1 MYGNKM
7 NITQETL
14 YAVALTRINHFNL
27 TTSLQLYR
35 KLGSATA
42 IMEHR
47 NDIKAVLHDAT
58 PRLEEALKDV
68 SEAMRRAE
76 AELKFDEEHSIEP
89 LVIGDNNYPERLRRC
104 EDAPLVLDYR
114 GTANLNH
121 RRIIS
126 IVGTRHCTVYGQD
139 IIRRFTADLKVMCPD
154 TIIISGLAYGV
165 DINAHRHALKNGMDT
180 VGVLAHGLDYLYPT
194 AHRETAT
201 EMLRHGGLAT
211 EFMTNTNAD
220 KMNFVRRNR
229 IVAGLADATI
239 VVESAAKGGSLITA
253 NLASDYSREVFA
265 FPGNVG
271 APYSIGTNNL
281 IRDNKAILITSAED
295 FVNAMGWDN
304 DCQLTKA
311 KEKGI
316 ERQLFPELNENERR
330 IVELLSKS
338 NNLQMSSISSMSG
351 LPIPAT
357 SAALFNLEMQGVAKL
372 MAGGIYHLIE

>member
-1 MYGNKM
+1 M

-27 TTSLQLYR
+27 TTSLELYR

-42 IMEHR
+42 VMEHR
-47 NDIKAVLHDAT
+47 HDIKAVLPDAT

-76 AELKFDEEHSIEP
+76 QEMKFDEDHNIQP
-89 LVIGDNNYPERLRRC
+89 LVIGDDNYPERLRRC
-104 EDAPLVLDYR
+104 DDAPLVLYYR

-121 RRIIS
+121 RHIIS
-126 IVGTRHCTVYGQD
+126 IVGTRHCTIYGQD
-139 IIRRFTADLKVMCPD
+139 IIRRFTADMKSLCHD

-165 DINAHRHALKNGMDT
+165 DINAHRQALTNGMET

-201 EMLRHGGLAT
+201 EMLRQGGLAT
-211 EFMTNTNAD
+211 EFMTGTNAD

-239 VVESAAKGGSLITA
+239 VVESASKGGSLITA
-253 NLASDYSREVFA
+253 NLASDYNRDVFA

-271 APYSIGTNNL
+271 APYCMGTNNL
-281 IRDNKAILITSAED
+281 IRDNKATLITSAED
-295 FVNAMGWDN
+295 FVNLMGWANDN
-304 DCQLTKA
+304 QLLKA
-311 KEKGI
+311 KKNGI
-316 ERQLFPELNENERR
+316 ERQLFPELNDNEKK
-330 IVELLSKS
+330 IASLLA
-338 NNLQMSSISSMSG
+338 NNNNMQISVISMRSG
-351 LPIPAT
+351 LTIPT
-357 SAALFNLEMQGVAKL
+357 ISAALLNMEMQGIVRQ

>member
-1 MYGNKM
+1 M

-27 TTSLQLYR
+27 TTSLELYR

-42 IMEHR
+42 VMEHR
-47 NDIKAVLHDAT
+47 HDIKAVLPDAT

-76 AELKFDEEHSIEP
+76 QEMKFDEDHNIQP
-89 LVIGDNNYPERLRRC
+89 LVIGDDNYPERLRRC
-104 EDAPLVLDYR
+104 DDAPLVLYYR

-121 RRIIS
+121 QHIIS
-126 IVGTRHCTVYGQD
+126 IVGTRHCTIYGQD
-139 IIRRFTADLKVMCPD
+139 IIRRFTADMKSLCHD

-165 DINAHRHALKNGMDT
+165 DINAHRQALTNGMET

-201 EMLRHGGLAT
+201 EMLRQGGLAT
-211 EFMTNTNAD
+211 EFMTGTNAD

-239 VVESAAKGGSLITA
+239 VVESASKGGSLITA
-253 NLASDYSREVFA
+253 NLASDYNRDVFA

-271 APYSIGTNNL
+271 APYCMGTNNL
-281 IRDNKAILITSAED
+281 IRDNKATLITSAED
-295 FVNAMGWDN
+295 FVNLMGWANDN
-304 DCQLTKA
+304 QLLKA
-311 KEKGI
+311 KKNGI
-316 ERQLFPELNENERR
+316 ERQLFPELNDNEKQ
-330 IVELLSKS
+330 IASLLA
-338 NNLQMSSISSMSG
+338 NNNNMQISVISMRSG
-351 LPIPAT
+351 LTIPT
-357 SAALFNLEMQGVAKL
+357 ISAALLNMEMQGIVRQ

>member
-1 MYGNKM
+1 M

-27 TTSLQLYR
+27 TTSLELYR

-42 IMEHR
+42 VMEHR
-47 NDIKAVLHDAT
+47 HDIKAVLPDAT

-76 AELKFDEEHSIEP
+76 QEMKFDEDHNIQP
-89 LVIGDNNYPERLRRC
+89 LVIGDDNYPERLRRC
-104 EDAPLVLDYR
+104 DDAPLVLYYR

-121 RRIIS
+121 RHIIS
-126 IVGTRHCTVYGQD
+126 IVGTRHCTIYGQD
-139 IIRRFTADLKVMCPD
+139 IIRRFTADMKSLCPD

-165 DINAHRHALKNGMDT
+165 DINAHRQALTNGMET
-180 VGVLAHGLDYLYPT
+180 VGMLAHGLDYLYPT

-201 EMLRHGGLAT
+201 EMLRQGGLAT
-211 EFMTNTNAD
+211 EFMTGTNAD

-239 VVESAAKGGSLITA
+239 VVESASKGGSLITA
-253 NLASDYSREVFA
+253 NLASDYNRDVFA

-271 APYSIGTNNL
+271 APYSMGTNNL
-281 IRDNKAILITSAED
+281 IRDNKATLITSAED
-295 FVNAMGWDN
+295 FVNLMGWTNDN
-304 DCQLTKA
+304 QLLKA
-311 KEKGI
+311 KKNGI
-316 ERQLFPELNENERR
+316 ERQLFPELNDNEKK
-330 IVELLSKS
+330 IASLLA
-338 NNLQMSSISSMSG
+338 NNNNMQISVISMRSG
-351 LPIPAT
+351 LTIPT
-357 SAALFNLEMQGVAKL
+357 ISAALLNMEMQGIVRQ

>member
-1 MYGNKM
+1 M

-27 TTSLQLYR
+27 TTSLELYR

-42 IMEHR
+42 VMEHR
-47 NDIKAVLHDAT
+47 HDIKAVLPDAT

-76 AELKFDEEHSIEP
+76 QEMKFDEDHNIQP
-89 LVIGDNNYPERLRRC
+89 LVIGDDNYPERLRRC
-104 EDAPLVLDYR
+104 DDAPLVLYYR

-121 RRIIS
+121 RHIIS
-126 IVGTRHCTVYGQD
+126 IVGTRHCTIYGQD
-139 IIRRFTADLKVMCPD
+139 IIRRFTADMKSLCPD

-165 DINAHRHALKNGMDT
+165 DINAHRQALTNGMET

-201 EMLRHGGLAT
+201 EMLRQGGLAT
-211 EFMTNTNAD
+211 EFMTGTNAD

-239 VVESAAKGGSLITA
+239 VVESASKGGSLITA
-253 NLASDYSREVFA
+253 NLASDYNRDVFA

-271 APYSIGTNNL
+271 APYSMGTNNL
-281 IRDNKAILITSAED
+281 IRDNKATLITSAED
-295 FVNAMGWDN
+295 FVNLMGWTNDN
-304 DCQLTKA
+304 QILKA
-311 KEKGI
+311 KKNGI
-316 ERQLFPELNENERR
+316 ERQLFPELNDNEKK
-330 IVELLSKS
+330 IASLLA
-338 NNLQMSSISSMSG
+338 NNNNMQISVISMRSG
-351 LPIPAT
+351 LTIPT
-357 SAALFNLEMQGVAKL
+357 ISAALLNMEMQGIVRQ

>member
-1 MYGNKM
+1 M

-27 TTSLQLYR
+27 TTSLELYR

-42 IMEHR
+42 VMEHR
-47 NDIKAVLHDAT
+47 HDIKAVLPDAT

-68 SEAMRRAE
+68 SEPMRRAE
-76 AELKFDEEHSIEP
+76 QEMKFDEDHNIQP
-89 LVIGDNNYPERLRRC
+89 LVIGDDNYPERLRRC
-104 EDAPLVLDYR
+104 DDAPLVLYYR

-121 RRIIS
+121 RHIIS
-126 IVGTRHCTVYGQD
+126 IVGTRHCTIYGQD
-139 IIRRFTADLKVMCPD
+139 IIRRFTADMKSLCPD

-165 DINAHRHALKNGMDT
+165 DINAHRQALTNGMET

-201 EMLRHGGLAT
+201 EMLRQGGLAT
-211 EFMTNTNAD
+211 EFMTGTNAD

-239 VVESAAKGGSLITA
+239 VVESASKGGSLITA
-253 NLASDYSREVFA
+253 NLASDYNRDVFA

-271 APYSIGTNNL
+271 APYCMGTNNL
-281 IRDNKAILITSAED
+281 IRDNKATLITSAED
-295 FVNAMGWDN
+295 FVNLMGWANDN
-304 DCQLTKA
+304 QLLKA
-311 KEKGI
+311 KKNGI
-316 ERQLFPELNENERR
+316 ERQLFPELNDNEKK
-330 IVELLSKS
+330 IASLLA
-338 NNLQMSSISSMSG
+338 NNNNMQISVISMRSG
-351 LPIPAT
+351 LTIPT
-357 SAALFNLEMQGVAKL
+357 ISAALLNMEMQGIVRQ

>member
-1 MYGNKM
+1 M

-27 TTSLQLYR
+27 TTSLELYR

-42 IMEHR
+42 VMEHR
-47 NDIKAVLHDAT
+47 HDIKAVLPDAT

-76 AELKFDEEHSIEP
+76 QEMKFDEDHNIQP
-89 LVIGDNNYPERLRRC
+89 LVIGDDNYPERLRRC
-104 EDAPLVLDYR
+104 DDAPLVLYYR

-121 RRIIS
+121 RHIIS
-126 IVGTRHCTVYGQD
+126 IVGTRHCTIYGQD
-139 IIRRFTADLKVMCPD
+139 IIRRFTADMKSLCPD

-165 DINAHRHALKNGMDT
+165 DINAHRQALTNGMET

-201 EMLRHGGLAT
+201 EMLRQGGLAT
-211 EFMTNTNAD
+211 EFMTGTNAD

-239 VVESAAKGGSLITA
+239 VVESASKGGSLITA
-253 NLASDYSREVFA
+253 NLASDYNRDVFA

-271 APYSIGTNNL
+271 ASYSMGTNNL
-281 IRDNKAILITSAED
+281 IRDNKATLITSAED
-295 FVNAMGWDN
+295 FVNLMGWANDN
-304 DCQLTKA
+304 QLLKA
-311 KEKGI
+311 KKNGI
-316 ERQLFPELNENERR
+316 ERQLFPELNDNEKK
-330 IVELLSKS
+330 IASLLA
-338 NNLQMSSISSMSG
+338 NNNNMQISVISMRSG
-351 LPIPAT
+351 LTIPT
-357 SAALFNLEMQGVAKL
+357 ISAALLNMEMQGIVRQ

>member
-1 MYGNKM
+1 M

-27 TTSLQLYR
+27 TTSLELYR

-42 IMEHR
+42 VMEHR
-47 NDIKAVLHDAT
+47 HDIKAVLPDAT

-76 AELKFDEEHSIEP
+76 QEMKFDEDHNIQP
-89 LVIGDNNYPERLRRC
+89 LVIGDDNYPERLRRC
-104 EDAPLVLDYR
+104 DDAPLVLYYR

-121 RRIIS
+121 RHIIS
-126 IVGTRHCTVYGQD
+126 IVGTRHCTIYGQD
-139 IIRRFTADLKVMCPD
+139 IIRRFTDDMKSLCPD

-165 DINAHRHALKNGMDT
+165 DINAHRQALTNGMET

-201 EMLRHGGLAT
+201 EMLRQGGLAT
-211 EFMTNTNAD
+211 EFMTGTNAD

-239 VVESAAKGGSLITA
+239 VVESASKGGSLITA
-253 NLASDYSREVFA
+253 NLASDYNRDVFA

-271 APYSIGTNNL
+271 APYSMGTNNL
-281 IRDNKAILITSAED
+281 IRDNKATLITSAED
-295 FVNAMGWDN
+295 FVNLMGWANDN
-304 DCQLTKA
+304 QLLKA
-311 KEKGI
+311 KKNGI
-316 ERQLFPELNENERR
+316 ERQLFPELNDNEKK
-330 IVELLSKS
+330 IASLLA
-338 NNLQMSSISSMSG
+338 NNNNMQISVISMRSG
-351 LPIPAT
+351 LTIPT
-357 SAALFNLEMQGVAKL
+357 ISAALLNMEMQGIVRQ

>member
-1 MYGNKM
+1 M

-27 TTSLQLYR
+27 TTSLELYR

-42 IMEHR
+42 VMEHR
-47 NDIKAVLHDAT
+47 HDIKAVLPDAT

-76 AELKFDEEHSIEP
+76 QEMKFDEDHNIQP
-89 LVIGDNNYPERLRRC
+89 LVIGDDNYPERLRRC
-104 EDAPLVLDYR
+104 DDAPLVLYYR

-121 RRIIS
+121 RHIIS
-126 IVGTRHCTVYGQD
+126 IVGTRHCTIYGQD
-139 IIRRFTADLKVMCPD
+139 IIRRFTADMKSVCHD

-165 DINAHRHALKNGMDT
+165 DINAHRQALTNGMET

-201 EMLRHGGLAT
+201 EMLRQGGLAT
-211 EFMTNTNAD
+211 EFMTGTNAD

-239 VVESAAKGGSLITA
+239 VVESASKGGSLITA
-253 NLASDYSREVFA
+253 NLASDYNRDVFA

-271 APYSIGTNNL
+271 APYCMGTNNL
-281 IRDNKAILITSAED
+281 IRDNKATLITSAED
-295 FVNAMGWDN
+295 FVNLMGWANDN
-304 DCQLTKA
+304 QLLKA
-311 KEKGI
+311 KKNGI
-316 ERQLFPELNENERR
+316 ERQLFPELNDNEKK
-330 IVELLSKS
+330 IASLLA
-338 NNLQMSSISSMSG
+338 NNNNMQISVISMRSG
-351 LPIPAT
+351 LTIPT
-357 SAALFNLEMQGVAKL
+357 ISAALLNMEMQGIVRQ